1 MVQQLS
7 VFLQNKS
14 GKIAAVVRA
23 LSESGVDIRALSIA
37 DTTDFGILRM
47 LVSDISVAKA
57 ALAEQNCI
65 LSVNEVTVVAVPDE
79 PGGLSRVPSLM
90 AQAEVGIAYMSS
102 LIERGVDVAYMVFR
116 VSDEARLLEVLSKN
130 ALETVSPQKLGLK

>member
-65 LSVNEVTVVAVPDE
+65 LSVNEITVVAVPDE
-79 PGGLSRVPSLM
+79 PGGLSRVLSLM
-90 AQAEVGIAYMSS
+90 AQAEVDIEYMYS

>member
-23 LSESGVDIRALSIA
+23 LSDSGVDIRALSIA

-47 LVSDISVAKA
+47 LVSDISAAKA

-65 LSVNEVTVVAVPDE
+65 LSVNEVTVVAVPDA
-79 PGGLSRVPSLM
+79 PGGLSRVLSLM
-90 AQAEVGIAYMSS
+90 AQEEIDIEYMYS
-102 LIERGVDVAYMVFR
+102 LIDRGKEDAYMVFR
-116 VSDEARLLEVLSKN
+116 VSDEKRLLKVLSEN
-130 ALETVSPQKLGLK
+130 GLSAVAPDKLCLN

>member
-23 LSESGVDIRALSIA
+23 LSDSGVDIRALSIA

-47 LVSDISVAKA
+47 LVSDISAAKA

-65 LSVNEVTVVAVPDE
+65 LSVNEVTVVAVPDT
-79 PGGLSRVPSLM
+79 PGGLSRVLSLM
-90 AQAEVGIAYMSS
+90 AQEEIDIEYMYS
-102 LIERGVDVAYMVFR
+102 LIDRGKEDAYMVFR
-116 VSDEARLLEVLSKN
+116 VSDEKRLLKVLSEN
-130 ALETVSPQKLGLK
+130 GLNTVAPDKLGLN

>member
-23 LSESGVDIRALSIA
+23 LSEGGVDIRALSIA

-47 LVSDISVAKA
+47 LVSDITAAKNV
-57 ALAEQNCI
+57 LSEQNCI
-65 LSVNEVTVVAVPDE
+65 LSVNDVVVVAVPDA
-79 PGGLSRVPSLM
+79 PGGLSRVLSLM
-90 AQAEVGIAYMSS
+90 AQEKIDIEYMYS
-102 LIERGVDVAYMVFR
+102 LIERGVDVAYMVVR
-116 VSDEARLLEVLSKN
+116 VSNEDSLLAVLAKN
-130 ALETVSPQKLGLK
+130 GLATVSAQALGLK

>member
-23 LSESGVDIRALSIA
+23 LSDSGVDIRALSIA

-47 LVSDISVAKA
+47 LVSDISAAKA

-65 LSVNEVTVVAVPDE
+65 LSINEVTVVAVPDT
-79 PGGLSRVPSLM
+79 PGGLSRVLSLM
-90 AQAEVGIAYMSS
+90 AQEEIDIEYMYS
-102 LIERGVDVAYMVFR
+102 LIDRGKEDAYMVFR
-116 VSDEARLLEVLSKN
+116 VSDEKRLLKVLSENGLN
-130 ALETVSPQKLGLK
+130 AVAPDKLGLN

>member
-23 LSESGVDIRALSIA
+23 LSDSGVDIRALSIA

-47 LVSDISVAKA
+47 LVSDISAAKA

-65 LSVNEVTVVAVPDE
+65 LSVNDVTVVAVPDT
-79 PGGLSRVPSLM
+79 PGGLSRVLSLM
-90 AQAEVGIAYMSS
+90 AQDKIDIEYMYS
-102 LIERGVDVAYMVFR
+102 LIDRGKEDAYMVFR
-116 VSDEARLLEVLSKN
+116 VSDEKRLLKVLSEN
-130 ALETVSPQKLGLK
+130 GLSAVAPDKLGLN

>member
-23 LSESGVDIRALSIA
+23 LSDSGVDIRALSIA

-47 LVSDISVAKA
+47 LVSDISAAKA

-65 LSVNEVTVVAVPDE
+65 LSVNDVTVVAVPDT
-79 PGGLSRVPSLM
+79 PGGLSRVLSLM
-90 AQAEVGIAYMSS
+90 AQEKIDIEYMYS
-102 LIERGVDVAYMVFR
+102 LIDRGKEDAYMVFR
-116 VSDEARLLEVLSKN
+116 VSDEKRLLKVLSEN
-130 ALETVSPQKLGLK
+130 GLSAVRPDKLGLN

>member
-37 DTTDFGILRM
+37 DTADFGILRM
-47 LVSDISVAKA
+47 LVSDISAAKA
-57 ALAEQNCI
+57 ALAEHNCI
-65 LSVNEVTVVAVPDE
+65 LSVNEVTVIAVPDA
-79 PGGLSRVPSLM
+79 PGGLSRVLSLM
-90 AQAEVGIAYMSS
+90 AEEKIDIEYMYS

-116 VSDEARLLEVLSKN
+116 VSDEARLLEVLSRN
-130 ALETVSPQKLGLK
+130 AIETVTPRKLGLK

>member
-47 LVSDISVAKA
+47 LVSDISAAKA

-65 LSVNEVTVVAVPDE
+65 LSVNEVAVIAVPDA
-79 PGGLSRVPSLM
+79 PGGLSRVLTLM
-90 AQAEVGIAYMSS
+90 AQEKIDIEYMYS

-116 VSDEARLLEVLSKN
+116 VSDEARLLAVLSEN
-130 ALETVSPQKLGLK
+130 AIETVTPQKLGLK

>member
-23 LSESGVDIRALSIA
+23 LSDSGVDIRALSIA

-47 LVSDISVAKA
+47 LVSDISAAKA

-65 LSVNEVTVVAVPDE
+65 LSINEVTVVAVPDT
-79 PGGLSRVPSLM
+79 PGGLSRVLSLM
-90 AQAEVGIAYMSS
+90 AQEEIDIEYMYS
-102 LIERGVDVAYMVFR
+102 LIDRGKEDAYMVFR
-116 VSDEARLLEVLSKN
+116 VSDETRLLKVLSEN
-130 ALETVSPQKLGLK
+130 GLSAVAPDKLGLN

>member
-47 LVSDISVAKA
+47 LVSDVTAAKA

-65 LSVNEVTVVAVPDE
+65 LSVNEVAVIAVPDA
-79 PGGLSRVPSLM
+79 PGGLSHVLSLM
-90 AQAEVGIAYMSS
+90 ARESIDIEYMYS

-130 ALETVSPQKLGLK
+130 GIETVAPQKLGLK

>member
-23 LSESGVDIRALSIA
+23 LSDSGVDIRALSIA

-47 LVSDISVAKA
+47 LVSDISAAKT

-65 LSVNEVTVVAVPDE
+65 LSVNEVTVVAVPDA
-79 PGGLSRVPSLM
+79 PGGLSRVLSLM
-90 AQAEVGIAYMSS
+90 AQEEIDIEYMYS
-102 LIERGVDVAYMVFR
+102 LIDRGKEDAYMVFR
-116 VSDEARLLEVLSKN
+116 VSDEKRLLKVLSEN
-130 ALETVSPQKLGLK
+130 GLSAVAPDKLGLN